1 MAGVLVFGDSVG
13 GKLAPA
19 SLEMASAGA
28 ALAQALNQPLLGALI
43 GASNENALDGAAAE
57 FGGGFATLYLLEGQ
71 HLRPYTARAAIAAA
85 RAAIE
90 ACQPSVVLFPHTL
103 ETREWVPRLA
113 AMLDTGLVMDCTALT
128 AEGSDL
134 VVSKPVYG
142 GGVMAQYVVRGS
154 TRLATVRTGVFE
166 ARSGAAAGEIQKIAV
181 VAPAAGRVTLIDET
195 KAQAEGGVR
204 LKDSKIIVSGGRGL
218 GGPDNWHYIE
228 KAAAAIGGAVGCS
241 RPVADSGW
249 VSSAHQVG
257 LSGTS
262 VKPDLYI
269 AVGISGA
276 VQHLAGISNSSTVVA
291 INVDGDADM
300 FTRANY
306 GVVGDY
312 KEVLPGFI
320 ERAKQLRE

>member
-1 MAGVLVFGDSVG
+1 MAGVLVFGDTVG
-13 GKLAPA
+13 GALAPA
-19 SLEMASAGA
+19 SLEMAVAGA
-28 ALAQALNQPLLGALI
+28 ALAQALNEPLTGALI
-43 GASNENALDGAAAE
+43 GDDLAAAAAE
-57 FGGGFATLYLLEGQ
+57 FNGGFATLHLIEGK
-71 HLRPYTARAAIAAA
+71 HLRPYTARSAIAAA
-85 RAAIE
+85 KAAID
-90 ACQPSVVLFPHTL
+90 AAAPSVVLFPHTL

-113 AMLDTGLVMDCTALT
+113 AMLDTGLVMDCTALN

-142 GGVMAQYVVRGS
+142 GGVTAQYVVRGNI
-154 TRLATVRTGVFE
+154 RLVTVRTGVFE
-166 ARSGAAAGEIQKIAV
+166 ARAGAATGAVNKIAAV
-181 VAPAAGRVTLIDET
+181 EPAAGRVTLIDEA
-195 KAQAEGGVR
+195 KAAAASGVR
-204 LKDSKIIVSGGRGL
+204 LKDAKVIVSGGRGL
-218 GGPDNWHYIE
+218 GGPANWHYIE
-228 KAAAAIGGAVGCS
+228 ETAAAIGGAVGCS

-291 INVDGDADM
+291 INLDGDADM

-312 KEVLPGFI
+312 KDVLPGFI
-320 ERAKQLRE
+320 ERAKQLRG

>member
-1 MAGVLVFGDSVG
+1 MAGVLVFGDTVG

-19 SLEMASAGA
+19 SLEMAVAGA
-28 ALAQALNQPLLGALI
+28 ALAQALNEPLI
-43 GASNENALDGAAAE
+43 GALSGDGLEAAAAE
-57 FGGGFATLYLLEGQ
+57 FAGGFTMLHLLEGK
-71 HLRPYTARAAIAAA
+71 HLRPYTARSAIAAA
-85 RAAIE
+85 RAAID
-90 ACQPSVVLFPHTL
+90 ACKPSVVLFAHTL
-103 ETREWVPRLA
+103 EIREWVPRLA
-113 AMLDTGLVMDCTALT
+113 AMLDTGLVMDCTALA
-128 AEGSDL
+128 AENGDL

-142 GGVMAQYVVRGS
+142 GGVMAQCVVRGAP
-154 TRLATVRTGVFE
+154 RLATVRTGVFE
-166 ARSGAAAGEIQKIAV
+166 GRAGAAAGTVNRIAV
-181 VAPAAGRVTLIDET
+181 GEPAAGRVTLLDEH
-195 KAQAEGGVR
+195 KVRAEGGVR
-204 LKDSKIIVSGGRGL
+204 LKDAKIIVSGGRGL

-228 KAAAAIGGAVGCS
+228 EAAASIGGAVGCS

-300 FTRANY
+300 FTRANF
-306 GVVGDY
+306 GVIGDY
-312 KEVLPGFI
+312 REVLPGFVA
-320 ERAKQLRE
+320 RARQLRG

>member
-1 MAGVLVFGDSVG
+1 MAGVLVFGDTVG
-13 GKLAPA
+13 GALAPA
-19 SLEMASAGA
+19 SLEMAVAGA
-28 ALAQALNQPLLGALI
+28 ALAQALNEPLTGALI
-43 GASNENALDGAAAE
+43 GDDLAAAAAG
-57 FGGGFATLYLLEGQ
+57 FNGGFATLHLIEGK
-71 HLRPYTARAAIAAA
+71 HLRPYTARSAIAAA
-85 RAAIE
+85 KAAID
-90 ACQPSVVLFPHTL
+90 AAAPSVVLFPHTL

-113 AMLDTGLVMDCTALT
+113 AMLDTGLVMDCTALN

-142 GGVMAQYVVRGS
+142 GGVTAQYVVRGNI
-154 TRLATVRTGVFE
+154 RLVTVRTGVFE
-166 ARSGAAAGEIQKIAV
+166 ARAGAATGAVNKIAAV
-181 VAPAAGRVTLIDET
+181 EPAAGRVTLIDEA
-195 KAQAEGGVR
+195 KAAAASGVR
-204 LKDSKIIVSGGRGL
+204 LKDAKVIVSGGRGL
-218 GGPDNWHYIE
+218 GGPANWHYIE
-228 KAAAAIGGAVGCS
+228 ETAAAIGGAVGCS

-291 INVDGDADM
+291 INLDGDADM

-312 KEVLPGFI
+312 KDVLPGFI
-320 ERAKQLRE
+320 ERAKQLRG

>member
-1 MAGVLVFGDSVG
+1 MAGVLVFGDTVG

-19 SLEMASAGA
+19 SLEMAVAGA
-28 ALAQALNQPLLGALI
+28 ALAQALNEPLVGALI
-43 GASNENALDGAAAE
+43 GDGLDAAAAE
-57 FGGGFATLYLLEGQ
+57 FTGGFTTLHLLEGKQ
-71 HLRPYTARAAIAAA
+71 LRPYTARAAIAAA
-85 RAAIE
+85 RAAID
-90 ACQPSVVLFPHTL
+90 ACQPTVVLFPHTL
-103 ETREWVPRLA
+103 ETREWAPRLA
-113 AMLDTGLVMDCTALT
+113 AMLDTGLVMDCTALS

-142 GGVMAQYVVRGS
+142 GGVVAQYVVRGA
-154 TRLATVRTGVFE
+154 TRLVTVRTGVFE
-166 ARSGAAAGEIQKIAV
+166 AKAGAAAGAINKIAV
-181 VAPAAGRVTLIDET
+181 ADAPAGRVTLIDEH
-195 KAQAEGGVR
+195 KVQVEGGVR
-204 LKDSKIIVSGGRGL
+204 LKDATTIVSGGRGL

-228 KAAAAIGGAVGCS
+228 ETAGSIGAAVGCS

-312 KEVLPGFI
+312 KEVLPGFVA
-320 ERAKQLRE
+320 RAKEIRG

>member
-1 MAGVLVFGDSVG
+1 MAGVLVFGDTVG
-13 GKLAPA
+13 GALAPA
-19 SLEMASAGA
+19 SLEMAVAGA
-28 ALAQALNQPLLGALI
+28 ALAQALNEPLTGALI
-43 GASNENALDGAAAE
+43 GDDLAAVAAE
-57 FGGGFATLYLLEGQ
+57 FNGGFATLHLIEGK
-71 HLRPYTARAAIAAA
+71 HLRPYTARSAIAAA
-85 RAAIE
+85 KAAID
-90 ACQPSVVLFPHTL
+90 AAAPSVVLFPHTL

-113 AMLDTGLVMDCTALT
+113 AMLDTGLVMDCTALN

-142 GGVMAQYVVRGS
+142 GGVTAQYVVRGNI
-154 TRLATVRTGVFE
+154 RLVTVRTGVFE
-166 ARSGAAAGEIQKIAV
+166 ARAGAATGAVNKIAAV
-181 VAPAAGRVTLIDET
+181 EPAAGRVTLIDEA
-195 KAQAEGGVR
+195 KAAAASGVR
-204 LKDSKIIVSGGRGL
+204 LKDAKVIVSGGRGL
-218 GGPDNWHYIE
+218 GGPANWHYIE
-228 KAAAAIGGAVGCS
+228 ETAAAIGGAVGCS

-291 INVDGDADM
+291 INLDGDADM

-312 KEVLPGFI
+312 KDVLPGFI
-320 ERAKQLRE
+320 ERAKQLRG

>member
-1 MAGVLVFGDSVG
+1 MAGVLVFGDTVG
-13 GKLAPA
+13 GALAPA
-19 SLEMASAGA
+19 SLEMAVAGA
-28 ALAQALNQPLLGALI
+28 ALAQALNEPLTGALI
-43 GASNENALDGAAAE
+43 GDDLAAAAAE
-57 FGGGFATLYLLEGQ
+57 FNGGFATLHLIEGK
-71 HLRPYTARAAIAAA
+71 HLRPYTARSAIAAA
-85 RAAIE
+85 KAAID
-90 ACQPSVVLFPHTL
+90 AAAPSVVLFPHTL

-113 AMLDTGLVMDCTALT
+113 AMLDTGLVMDCTALN

-142 GGVMAQYVVRGS
+142 GGVTAQYVVRGNI
-154 TRLATVRTGVFE
+154 RLVTVRTGVFE
-166 ARSGAAAGEIQKIAV
+166 ARAGGATGAVNKIAAV
-181 VAPAAGRVTLIDET
+181 EPAAGRVTLIDEA
-195 KAQAEGGVR
+195 KAAAASGVR
-204 LKDSKIIVSGGRGL
+204 LKDAKVIVSGGRGL
-218 GGPDNWHYIE
+218 GGPANWHFIE
-228 KAAAAIGGAVGCS
+228 ETAAAIGGAVGCS

-291 INVDGDADM
+291 INLDGDADM

-312 KEVLPGFI
+312 KDVLPGFI
-320 ERAKQLRE
+320 ERAKQLRG

>member
-1 MAGVLVFGDSVG
+1 MAGVLVFGDTVG

-19 SLEMASAGA
+19 SLEMAVAGA
-28 ALAQALNQPLLGALI
+28 ELAQALNEPLNGALI
-43 GASNENALDGAAAE
+43 GDGLDAAAE
-57 FGGGFATLYLLEGQ
+57 EFKGGFATLHLLEGK
-71 HLRPYTARAAIAAA
+71 HLRPYTARSAIAAA
-85 RAAIE
+85 RAAID
-90 ACQPSVVLFPHTL
+90 ACKPSVVLFPHTL

-113 AMLDTGLVMDCTALT
+113 AMLDTGLVMDCTALA

-142 GGVMAQYVVRGS
+142 GGVVGQYVVRGT
-154 TRLATVRTGVFE
+154 TRLVTVRTGVLE
-166 ARSGAAAGEIQKIAV
+166 GAAGAASGAVNKIAV
-181 VAPAAGRVTLIDET
+181 AEPAAGRVTLIDEQ

-204 LKDSKIIVSGGRGL
+204 LKDATTIVSGGRGL

-228 KAAAAIGGAVGCS
+228 EAAAAIGGAVGCS

-291 INVDGDADM
+291 INTDGDADM

-312 KEVLPGFI
+312 KEVLPGFV
-320 ERAKQLRE
+320 ERAKQIRG

>member
-1 MAGVLVFGDSVG
+1 MAGVLVFGDTVG
-13 GKLAPA
+13 GTLAPA
-19 SLEMASAGA
+19 SLEMAAAGA
-28 ALAQALNQPLLGALI
+28 ALAQALNEPLVGALI
-43 GASNENALDGAAAE
+43 GDGLDAAAAE
-57 FGGGFATLYLLEGQ
+57 FAGGFATLHLLEGKE
-71 HLRPYTARAAIAAA
+71 LRPYTARSAIAAA
-85 RAAIE
+85 RAAID
-90 ACQPSVVLFPHTL
+90 ACKPSVVLFPHTL

-113 AMLDTGLVMDCTALT
+113 AMLDTGLVMDCTGLN
-128 AEGSDL
+128 AEGGDL

-142 GGVMAQYVVRGS
+142 GGVMAQYVVRGAP
-154 TRLATVRTGVFE
+154 RLVTVRTGVFE
-166 ARSGAAAGEIQKIAV
+166 ARAGAASGAVNKIAV
-181 VAPAAGRVTLIDET
+181 AASAAGRVTLIDEH
-195 KAQAEGGVR
+195 KAQAAGGVR
-204 LKDSKIIVSGGRGL
+204 LKDAKVIVSGGRGL

-228 KAAAAIGGAVGCS
+228 EAAAAIGGSVGCS

-291 INVDGDADM
+291 INLDGDADM

-312 KEVLPGFI
+312 KDVLPGFVA
-320 ERAKQLRE
+320 RAKEIRG

>member
-1 MAGVLVFGDSVG
+1 MAGVLVFGDAPG

-19 SLEMASAGA
+19 SFEMAVAGA
-28 ALAQALNQPLLGALI
+28 ALAKALNEPLLGALL
-43 GASNENALDGAAAE
+43 GDDLAVAAAE
-57 FGGGFATLYLLEGQ
+57 FNGGFAALHLLEGK
-71 HLRPYTARAAIAAA
+71 HLRPYTARAAIAAT
-85 RAAIE
+85 RQLIE

-113 AMLDTGLVMDCTALT
+113 AMLDTGLVMDCTALN
-128 AEGSDL
+128 AEGADL
-134 VVSKPVYG
+134 VVCKPVYG
-142 GGVMAQYVVRGS
+142 GGVMAQYVVRGA
-154 TRLATVRTGVFE
+154 TRLVTVRTGVFE
-166 ARSGAAAGEIQKIAV
+166 GAAGAAATEVKKIA
-181 VAPAAGRVTLIDET
+181 ATEPAAGRVTLIDET
-195 KAQAEGGVR
+195 KAQAAGGMR
-204 LKDSKIIVSGGRGL
+204 LQDAQLIVSGGRGL

-228 KAAAAIGGAVGCS
+228 ETAASIGAAVGCS

-257 LSGTS
+257 LSGTA

-320 ERAKQLRE
+320 ERAKQIRG

>member
-1 MAGVLVFGDSVG
+1 MAGVLVFGDTTG
-13 GKLAPA
+13 GALAPA
-19 SLEMASAGA
+19 SLEMAAAGA
-28 ALAQALNQPLLGALI
+28 ALAQALNEPLLGALI
-43 GASNENALDGAAAE
+43 GDDLAAAAAA
-57 FGGGFATLYLLEGQ
+57 FSSGFAALYLLEGK
-71 HLRPYTARAAIAAA
+71 HLRPYTARTAIAAA
-85 RAAIE
+85 RAAID
-90 ACQPSVVLFPHTL
+90 ACKPSVVLFPHTL

-113 AMLDTGLVMDCTALT
+113 TMLDTGLVMDCTAL
-128 AEGSDL
+128 AGENGDL

-142 GGVMAQYVVRGS
+142 GGVMAQYVVRGT
-154 TRLATVRTGVFE
+154 TRLVTLRTGVFE
-166 ARSGAAAGEIQKIAV
+166 GRAGAAAAQIKTIAV
-181 VAPAAGRVTLIDET
+181 AEPAAGRITLIDEI

-204 LKDSKIIVSGGRGL
+204 LKDAKTIVSGGRGL

-228 KAAAAIGGAVGCS
+228 ETAASIGGAVGCS

-291 INVDGDADM
+291 INLDGDADM

-312 KEVLPGFI
+312 REVLPGFI
-320 ERAKQLRE
+320 ERAKQLRG

>member
-1 MAGVLVFGDSVG
+1 MAGVLVFGDTAG
-13 GKLAPA
+13 GALAPA
-19 SLEMASAGA
+19 SLEIAVAGA
-28 ALAQALNQPLLGALI
+28 ALAQALNEPLSGALI
-43 GASNENALDGAAAE
+43 GDDLAGAAAE
-57 FGGGFATLYLLEGQ
+57 FTGGFTALYLLEGK
-71 HLRPYTARAAIAAA
+71 HLRPYTAAATIAAA

-90 ACQPSVVLFPHTL
+90 ACRPSVVLFAHTL

-113 AMLDTGLVMDCTALT
+113 AMLDTGLVMDCTALA
-128 AEGSDL
+128 AENGDL

-142 GGVMAQYVVRGS
+142 GGVMAQYVVRGAP
-154 TRLATVRTGVFE
+154 RLVTVRTGVFE
-166 ARSGAAAGEIQKIAV
+166 ARAGAASADVKKIAV
-181 VAPAAGRVTLIDET
+181 AEPAAGRVALIDET

-204 LKDSKIIVSGGRGL
+204 LKDAKTIVSGGRGI

-228 KAAAAIGGAVGCS
+228 EAAASIGAAVGCS

-257 LSGTS
+257 LSGTA

-291 INVDGDADM
+291 INLDGDADM

-312 KEVLPGFI
+312 KEVLPGFV
-320 ERAKQLRE
+320 ERAKQLRG

>member
-1 MAGVLVFGDSVG
+1 
-13 GKLAPA
+13 
-19 SLEMASAGA
+19 
-28 ALAQALNQPLLGALI
+28 
-43 GASNENALDGAAAE
+43 
-57 FGGGFATLYLLEGQ
+57 
-71 HLRPYTARAAIAAA
+71 
-85 RAAIE
+85 
-90 ACQPSVVLFPHTL
+90 VV
-103 ETREWVPRLA
+103 
-113 AMLDTGLVMDCTALT
+113 
-128 AEGSDL
+128 
-134 VVSKPVYG
+134 
-142 GGVMAQYVVRGS
+142 AQYVVRGA
-154 TRLATVRTGVFE
+154 TRLVTVRTGVFE
-166 ARSGAAAGEIQKIAV
+166 AQTGTAAGAINKIAV
-181 VAPAAGRVTLIDET
+181 ADAPAGRVTLIDEH
-195 KAQAEGGVR
+195 KLQVEGGVR
-204 LKDSKIIVSGGRGL
+204 LKDATTIVSGGRGL

-228 KAAAAIGGAVGCS
+228 ETAGSIGAAVGCS

-312 KEVLPGFI
+312 KEVLPGFVA
-320 ERAKQLRE
+320 RAREIRG

>member
-1 MAGVLVFGDSVG
+1 MAGVLVFGDTAG

-19 SLEMASAGA
+19 ALEMAVAGA
-28 ALAQALNQPLLGALI
+28 ALAQALNEPLLGALL
-43 GASNENALDGAAAE
+43 GDDLAGAAAE
-57 FGGGFATLYLLEGQ
+57 FNGGFTTLHLVEGKQ
-71 HLRPYTARAAIAAA
+71 LRPYTARASIAAA
-85 RAAIE
+85 RQAIE

-113 AMLDTGLVMDCTALT
+113 AMLDTGLVMDCTAL
-128 AEGSDL
+128 AGENGDL
-134 VVSKPVYG
+134 LVSKPVYG
-142 GGVMAQYVVRGS
+142 GGVMAQYVVRGAP
-154 TRLATVRTGVFE
+154 RLVTVRTGVFE
-166 ARSGAAAGEIQKIAV
+166 ARAGAAAAETKKIAAV
-181 VAPAAGRVTLIDET
+181 DLAAGRVTLIDEQ
-195 KAQAEGGVR
+195 KSQAEGGMR
-204 LKDSKIIVSGGRGL
+204 LKDAQLIVSGGRGL

-228 KAAAAIGGAVGCS
+228 ETAAAIGAAVGCS

-257 LSGTS
+257 LSGTA

-291 INVDGDADM
+291 INLDGDADM

-320 ERAKQLRE
+320 ERARQLRG